1 MIRDTDSNNFT
12 INIKLKTGELFENK
26 DIPSSPCGQH
36 ETIVSFWIGA
46 VIRVYPLVDIEYYE
60 LVPQKD

>member
-1 MIRDTDSNNFT
+1 MIRNADSNNLS
-12 INIKLKTGELFENK
+12 INVKLKTGELFENK
-26 DIPSSPCGQH
+26 DIPSSPYGQH
-36 ETIVSFWIGA
+36 ETIVSFWKGA